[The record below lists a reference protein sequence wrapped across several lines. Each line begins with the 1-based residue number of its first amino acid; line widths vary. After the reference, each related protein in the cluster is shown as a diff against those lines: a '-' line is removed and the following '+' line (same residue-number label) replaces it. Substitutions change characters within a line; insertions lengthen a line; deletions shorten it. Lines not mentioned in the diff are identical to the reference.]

1 MQKVRTFGSSA
12 QPYACECCGRITRP
26 VDESAE
32 FRLCSPCYELA
43 LLENQHSDEGHEGD
57 IHTCAVCGPDVA
69 EQLRKG
75 GRL

>member
-1 MQKVRTFGSSA
+1 M
-12 QPYACECCGRITRP
+12 TRP
-26 VDESAE
+26 VDESAT
-32 FRLCSPCYELA
+32 FSLCSPCYELA
-43 LLENQHSDEGHEGD
+43 LLENQHSDDGHEGD